1 MIITGPPDL
10 SWIFRNI
17 ADDAHNHVQPLRAAA
32 AACRT
37 YAARIE
43 NVPGDCDTILATGL
57 ANWDGPAK
65 DAFLLSWAVNFT
77 GTANDGYSPGSFSQL
92 SNEAI
97 AHGTPLQ
104 PILPA
109 LHSQILDTAD
119 QLEDLASKIEQYVI
133 ACKTAQVIDLGLAVL
148 SVVLFILTIE
158 IGGEGGLVAG
168 LFSYL
173 GVDAAATYLAGQLV
187 AWGLGWVVSIA
198 VPIVTNI
205 VMPALEMAFIS
216 GMIDLVSQEVK
227 NTFVWDPYRQSIGE
241 PPAEVNWVEVADAAL
256 IGAVSGAVMGG
267 FGGIAGA
274 LLKPVMQNASP
285 ILRQVITRSLG
296 ALLGGIGDVPV
307 QLTHI
312 LGPEHRG
319 WDWGE
324 FGSSVGVGALLG
336 GRIGDLFT
344 QRPTLIIDSPDGGTL
359 FMAPDKGLTI
369 DPDGPGISVID
380 PAAGGPVSADRWA
393 FNVIDPETGRIIGHA
408 SPGATSPDDPSLR
421 VVYND
426 GTVKDYALNG
436 STVHVLASEKV
447 GVVDGPATSE
457 KTPDSVPLK
466 TAYDKHIAYS
476 VEGGKA
482 RPLFQTDALGDRKAA
497 ISAFDGQGDP
507 HPVEVHE
514 KLTDEMK
521 VQVVDST
528 GGRDVVTTVELPKDA
543 WVVYDRDGS
552 VIAATRPMSKVSFDS
567 SPSGLGGMRP
577 SRTDRSSTELYM
589 AGSDRQLRRLGFIR
603 RNPVSGQFEFYGDKW
618 QPGDSEGLFTFTGNG
633 FEGMTLRQIPDG
645 LGTTTIAVGETQRF
659 SYGRLGEV
667 EPTFPAP
674 ARGETVET
682 PPQPGRTV
690 DADQPVSPA
699 GPRPMP
705 ALPEE
710 TGNGSTDQNV
720 VPAESAPSGQTGT
733 VTETPPVTPTAD
745 VPQDPVKS
753 AVPVPQEPVKS
764 TGTVS
769 EVPRRTVESIPGEPV
784 KKVQPSTAQTN
795 TRDGTVSVET
805 PHTAGKTPVPRRQA
819 ASVSSDDPLTALHEQ
834 ASNMLD
840 GLGGRPVPETYDLR
854 SALERL
860 RDLITRLPDEHPRK
874 QGLLDA
880 LDDMLNKRS
889 GIPAG
894 RNTDPLIRN
903 QLFRPLLE
911 QLARLDAGPHEP
923 RLPAPDGFRFD
934 ASASSGGQ
942 AGGDGLVPK
951 QEESAAAALPSMEK
965 SSEPANLRVETMVPG
980 LWEEIDPGR
989 TAVGPWKFK
998 DYGPYHNGDTVS
1010 MATKVTNGEV
1020 PGTGTLIRI
1029 LNTRTGEL
1037 SYKSEVLKF
1046 PDGAHWVRHEREMV
1060 PGRGTP
1066 LETYITMR
1074 QMKRLAEAAGD
1085 PELFTRPHEVV
1096 VQDIANVRTILRL
1109 ARLEQ
1114 VWQAEHPGLPFDRN
1128 QAIEATHS
1136 VRYAKNSITQSGG
1149 KVTAVWITGGNAMTA
1164 EALIRT
1170 QGYTTAAEQAKLL
1183 QAYGVAPG
1191 DQVLADFAIHLQVE
1205 PAHRPPLA
1213 SGDAGP
1219 LENSPG
1225 EDAPGEDAPGEK
1237 NVGGEDAPPTESGP
1251 AGGPVFGEAGS
1262 DPLIP
1267 APAVHR
1273 AAPPG
1278 STAAPEIVR
1287 PRHPDK
1293 SRLVYPYD
1301 GLVHPAVRN
1310 EDVPARSNVKAPAG
1324 DHVPALLA
1332 EMFVAG
1338 DDLGIVEDEVRN
1350 LLPWIRAYTV
1360 AFGKE
1365 VLTSLRAEP
1374 GGTRILV
1381 SHSAVGENP
1390 ANLDVAGLVKGYE
1403 EPIPILHT
1411 HTRRSHAAPSTTD
1424 HHSVTGLLPY
1434 GFVAG
1439 PVTPGSEEW
1448 AFVQFGPAPTKAAY
1462 RQRPLTEFFFGKRLR
1477 SVLAEQ
1483 LRRAAEQA
1491 DQRMTALPG
1500 GPVATGAA
1508 RAHAIVDAV
1517 DYLSEVTTGGAA
1529 FAMTSP
1535 QGSAFADLLF
1545 QLLDTPGGP
1554 TAEQAARLERA
1565 AFRYARGEAFAPD
1578 IDALSAFRA
1587 TLLSEYED
1595 LWPTLS
1601 DHERSGLPTPADLPG
1616 HADEPPAGRR
1626 PSGRNGPAFGEP
1638 HVAPRRRP
1646 APQRLIEYGGTPD
1659 GPDREAELDRIATAL
1674 KLWQEQGPG
1683 RLTAKDRDAILG
1695 YIDGLLTDA
1704 EGIAEVNGA
1713 LRPLAQRF
1721 EHLANSLLDLL
1732 HDTGALGSVEVSK
1745 PGVDTKAY
1753 DWILTARDWVRAE
1766 AGNYRTRVV
1775 ARVPLRSRGL
1785 PVLNESER
1793 ARLDRFLRRATLHYK
1808 MEFGY
1813 QLAIDM
1819 DAGPGEPIWYVVVV
1833 RGGSH
1838 RVRASSV
1845 FVHGHPQF
1853 DGSES
1858 PWIRRPSGEDG
1869 DIGALRDS
1877 PYQAAQIVPGDAT
1890 HDRIVYFRSGKYQI
1904 LRGESVQ
1911 VPKLVDS
1918 VRGAVKTLTLS
1929 KDVGAWLELIDE
1941 LRDPKRPASWSP
1953 DPYTVRR
1960 LMKHLDQVEE
1970 GLPGEEVKAALD
1982 RLAGGKSTPSDRPLV
1997 NELVRHLQRLARQ
2010 TQGEARRARL
2020 ELSAHFPSYNPRD
2033 PAARRSIKPYWA
2045 GDEVSAPHRGPAT
2058 PAPVPPDDAERYQTP
2073 PTAPAGQQ
2081 AQQPGTAE
2089 LKAAEWAVEQARQFR
2104 QAQLDQ
2110 IRYEFA
2116 PYREALERL
2125 DRTRSLPEAVR
2136 FVRALRARYEQLR
2149 QDVRAAAAK
2158 MDAERQEAPGVGP
2171 LLRKDA
2177 ERWRRASVDFWAGQA
2192 RESAGELAL
2201 LTRIERLTS
2210 VEPLPPEMEALLREY
2225 SRTLSPE
2232 AADELGYALRVHLG
2246 FQRRDLVRLLTESRD
2261 VLQPEPVNESA
2272 AVLRDELRRVND
2284 ALAEA
2289 WRSGTEHDVQE
2300 LEAVAG
2306 SLERRL
2312 RRAATPASP
2321 ADPQQTVARA
2331 KELTART
2338 RAPRLKNLDALTTY
2352 LRMRFESPVENM
2364 EARKKRREGLIR
2376 LVTELIDVRERLS
2389 VPDLTGANRRE
2400 RVRLEARLAQ
2410 VLEDLSRWR
2419 VTGPTAE
2426 PTPPE
2431 TVMVVAE
2438 QLIDPVTEKPIPGR
2452 ARTVPMMIDNVA
2464 SPSTSKNPLA
2474 WAGAKIT
2481 QIGESTGHYRV
2492 TRHSLNPYG
2501 GVLPVTGFNETRY
2514 RVEMPDGSVH
2524 DVTAREDFQKVE
2536 LRSPTE
2542 MLRYSGS
2549 LAGGPFTDLFGT
2561 FPIWSR
2567 SIDLFDGDPNKG
2579 YNILLIPRTYAA
2591 METGLLLPGSDDVHR
2606 LNGKIDVDVRTV
2618 RPSAHGRYVLP
2629 KAWSHSEPVTSKGL
2643 IADSPGPRMAPQHK
2657 YDLGVGLLL
2666 VFPIMYKGIQVAAVG
2681 GVLQFQYTNENK
2693 AQLKTAGLSRRQALR
2708 MLAAGRFDEK
2718 EHGVSREFVLSMFFS
2733 MGGQNP
2739 FVPQPSRLSSIFGGF
2754 NLSGVPLAYVAG
2766 RSVGSAPDVV
2776 DRILMKA
2783 PWVGRRIRANMEAA
2797 TRAARTEI
2805 RRLARARVADEERA
2819 ELWLPGLRIDGR
2831 VRLSP
2836 PVLDHLRKLAD
2847 DGHAVRVGRRYGTA
2861 TAPEVLIDG
2870 REYGIHRPESGDPDH
2885 AATGL
2890 KRAYDRLVAA
2900 PSHIEELPVEGMIVD
2915 LSHVPASANV
2925 QQVTT
2930 RLSALAGTAGMPEA
2944 VIIVGPGGLS
2954 LAKRLA
2960 AGLLAEV
2967 EQAAGVPDGLVE
2979 SLKEITRA
2987 LEASSEAGAALTAR
3001 ALTTVLQ
3008 RLTADAQGRPTDQ
3021 AWSQNRDVL
3030 KSSLKGIGTL
3040 RSSTEPSRPDIRA
3053 QGGLGEEWKP
3063 ALHFEKPRQELARE
3077 QESVRTEPDP
3087 PVKRAPERSSAE
3099 VVPAE
3104 VAEVIRKEAAKLVEQ
3119 ARRRIAEASAD
3130 GSITQ
3135 DRAAEAADLIRRVER
3150 LVLSG
3155 PGAVRAEAVRSHADA
3170 VGLLREHLA
3179 ALPSPRSRLRTAS
3192 IASART
3198 RTRSAGEGAQA
3209 GGRLRTRAYRTSA
3222 PEDRPLGNDVSSA
3235 PQGEG
3240 VDLRP
3245 QRTVDAL
3252 AVDFTDPRN
3261 ERPATIG
3268 DVRVLG
3274 GRDFVTGASFRRGA
3288 EVSAL
3293 PLTPAEWKWVLTVM
3307 RDRLYDNQGLE
3318 HGVLYHPATDT
3329 EPAQI
3334 AIASGGPAGITPP
3347 PGWLVLM
3354 HSHPYGQAAGNGP
3367 SISDFLALQH
3377 TPYSHTYLLEH
3388 ASRDLG
3394 RPARIHVIRRD
3405 GTSEVIDQRQIAIP
3419 EMDPEYAEALFDAEH
3434 LGDAHTA
3441 VDTAL
3446 DGLETRPPGT
3456 PVSGELSK
3464 LLRNALAYSTDVGP
3478 HDLDAGILRRV
3489 RLGGGPDEADLPAIH
3504 EHLDAALEAI
3514 LRAVGGN
3521 RARLRLLDPARRSD
3535 TLNARAYLRWLSRRE
3550 RPPRLLD
3557 DAVGI
3562 DGRTGR
3568 TTYHDQFKAIIR
3580 RAVKAAVDDLPADAT
3595 AAKLR
3600 DDLLNWRE
3608 HDLLLDAMR
3617 RAVPAAEEDLIQRLL
3632 DALDAHD
3639 RMRDA
3644 ARTAAGRPEAG
3655 KGDR

>member
-17 ADDAHNHVQPLRAAA
+17 ANDAHNHVQPLRTAA

-37 YAARIE
+37 YAAKIE

-92 SNEAI
+92 SNEAM

-133 ACKTAQVIDLGLAVL
+133 ACKTAEVIDLGLAVL

-187 AWGLGWVVSIA
+187 AWGLGWAVSIA

-227 NTFVWDPYRQSIGE
+227 NTLVWDPYRQSIGE

-267 FGGIAGA
+267 VGGLAGA
-274 LLKPVMQNASP
+274 FLKPVMQNASP
-285 ILRQVITRSLG
+285 ILRQVITRSMG

-307 QLTHI
+307 QLVHI

-408 SPGATSPDDPSLR
+408 SPGATGLDDPSLH

-426 GTVKDYALNG
+426 GTVNDYALNG
-436 STVHVLASEKV
+436 STVHVLTSEKV
-447 GVVDGPATSE
+447 GVVDGPATSA

-476 VEGGKA
+476 VEDGKA
-482 RPLFQTDALGDRKAA
+482 RPLFQTEALGDRKVA

-507 HPVEVHE
+507 HVIEVHE

-521 VQVVDST
+521 VQVVDDT
-528 GGRDVVTTVELPKDA
+528 GGRDVVTTVELPKDS
-543 WVVYDRDGS
+543 WVVYDQDGG
-552 VIAATRPMSKVSFDS
+552 VIAATRPMGKVSFDS
-567 SPSGLGGMRP
+567 SPSGLGGMRS
-577 SRTDRSSTELYM
+577 SRADRSSTELYM
-589 AGSDRQLRRLGFIR
+589 AGSDRRLRRLGFIR
-603 RNPVSGQFEFYGDKW
+603 RNPAGGQFEFYGDKW

-633 FEGMTLRQIPDG
+633 FEGMTLRQYPDG

-659 SYGRLGEV
+659 SYGRTGKV

-699 GPRPMP
+699 GRRPMP

-710 TGNGSTDQNV
+710 TGNGSTDQDV
-720 VPAESAPSGQTGT
+720 VPAESRPPGQTEA
-733 VTETPPVTPTAD
+733 VTETQPVTPTAD

-753 AVPVPQEPVKS
+753 AVPVPQEPGKI

-769 EVPRRTVESIPGEPV
+769 EIPRRTVESIPGEPV

-795 TRDGTVSVET
+795 AADGTVSVET
-805 PHTAGKTPVPRRQA
+805 PDAAVKVPVPRRQA

-834 ASNMLD
+834 ARSMLD
-840 GLGGRPVPETYDLR
+840 GLGGRTVPETYDLR
-854 SALERL
+854 SALEKL
-860 RDLITRLPDEHPRK
+860 RDLITPLPDEHPRK

-880 LDDMLNKRS
+880 LADMLDERL

-894 RNTDPLIRN
+894 KNTDPLIRN

-911 QLARLDAGPHEP
+911 QLAGLDAGPHEA

-965 SSEPANLRVETMVPG
+965 SGEAANVRVETMVPG

-989 TAVGPWKFK
+989 TTVGPWKFK

-1029 LNTRTGEL
+1029 LNTTTGEL

-1085 PELFTRPHEVV
+1085 PELFARPHEVV

-1109 ARLEQ
+1109 ARLERE
-1114 VWQAEHPGLPFDRN
+1114 WQTEHPGLPFDRN
-1128 QAIEATHS
+1128 RAIEATHS

-1164 EALIRT
+1164 ESLIRT
-1170 QGYTTAAEQAKLL
+1170 QGYTTVAEQTKLL

-1205 PAHRPPLA
+1205 PAA
-1213 SGDAGP
+1213 
-1219 LENSPG
+1219 
-1225 EDAPGEDAPGEK
+1225 
-1237 NVGGEDAPPTESGP
+1237 EDAPPTESGP

-1267 APAVHR
+1267 VPAAHQ
-1273 AAPPG
+1273 ATPPG
-1278 STAAPEIVR
+1278 STATPEIVR

-1293 SRLVYPYD
+1293 SRFVYPYD
-1301 GLVHPAVRN
+1301 GLVHPAVTN
-1310 EDVPARSNVKAPAG
+1310 EDVPARSSVKAPAG
-1324 DHVPALLA
+1324 DHVPTLLA
-1332 EMFVAG
+1332 EIFVAG

-1350 LLPWIRAYTV
+1350 LLSWIRAYTV

-1381 SHSAVGENP
+1381 SHSTVGENP

-1462 RQRPLTEFFFGKRLR
+1462 RQRPLTEFSFGKRLR

-1483 LRRAAEQA
+1483 LRRAAAQA

-1638 HVAPRRRP
+1638 HLAPRRQP
-1646 APQRLIEYGGTPD
+1646 IPQRLIEYDGTPD
-1659 GPDREAELDRIATAL
+1659 GAGREAELDRIAAAL
-1674 KLWQEQGPG
+1674 TVWQEQGPG
-1683 RLTAKDRDAILG
+1683 RLSAQDRDAILG
-1695 YIDGLLTDA
+1695 YIDGLLADA
-1704 EGIAEVNGA
+1704 EGIAEVDGA

-1890 HDRIVYFRSGKYQI
+1890 HDRIVYFRSGRYQI
-1904 LRGESVQ
+1904 LRGESIQ

-1918 VRGAVKTLTLS
+1918 VRSAVKTLTLS
-1929 KDVGAWLELIDE
+1929 KDVGVWLELIDE
-1941 LRDPKRPASWSP
+1941 LRDPQRPASWSP
-1953 DPYTVRR
+1953 DPFTVRR
-1960 LMKHLDQVEE
+1960 LMRHLDQVEE
-1970 GLPGEEVKAALD
+1970 DLPSEEAKAALD
-1982 RLAGGKSTPSDRPLV
+1982 RLVRGEGTPGDRPRI

-2020 ELSAHFPSYNPRD
+2020 ELSTHFPSYDPRN
-2033 PAARRSIKPYWA
+2033 PAARRSTEPYWA
-2045 GDEVSAPHRGPAT
+2045 GDEVSAPHR
-2058 PAPVPPDDAERYQTP
+2058 
-2073 PTAPAGQQ
+2073 TAP
-2081 AQQPGTAE
+2081 
-2089 LKAAEWAVEQARQFR
+2089 
-2104 QAQLDQ
+2104 
-2110 IRYEFA
+2110 
-2116 PYREALERL
+2116 
-2125 DRTRSLPEAVR
+2125 
-2136 FVRALRARYEQLR
+2136 
-2149 QDVRAAAAK
+2149 
-2158 MDAERQEAPGVGP
+2158 
-2171 LLRKDA
+2171 
-2177 ERWRRASVDFWAGQA
+2177 
-2192 RESAGELAL
+2192 
-2201 LTRIERLTS
+2201 
-2210 VEPLPPEMEALLREY
+2210 
-2225 SRTLSPE
+2225 
-2232 AADELGYALRVHLG
+2232 
-2246 FQRRDLVRLLTESRD
+2246 
-2261 VLQPEPVNESA
+2261 
-2272 AVLRDELRRVND
+2272 
-2284 ALAEA
+2284 
-2289 WRSGTEHDVQE
+2289 
-2300 LEAVAG
+2300 
-2306 SLERRL
+2306 
-2312 RRAATPASP
+2312 
-2321 ADPQQTVARA
+2321 
-2331 KELTART
+2331 
-2338 RAPRLKNLDALTTY
+2338 
-2352 LRMRFESPVENM
+2352 
-2364 EARKKRREGLIR
+2364 
-2376 LVTELIDVRERLS
+2376 
-2389 VPDLTGANRRE
+2389 
-2400 RVRLEARLAQ
+2400 
-2410 VLEDLSRWR
+2410 
-2419 VTGPTAE
+2419 
-2426 PTPPE
+2426 
-2431 TVMVVAE
+2431 
-2438 QLIDPVTEKPIPGR
+2438 
-2452 ARTVPMMIDNVA
+2452 
-2464 SPSTSKNPLA
+2464 
-2474 WAGAKIT
+2474 
-2481 QIGESTGHYRV
+2481 
-2492 TRHSLNPYG
+2492 
-2501 GVLPVTGFNETRY
+2501 
-2514 RVEMPDGSVH
+2514 
-2524 DVTAREDFQKVE
+2524 
-2536 LRSPTE
+2536 
-2542 MLRYSGS
+2542 
-2549 LAGGPFTDLFGT
+2549 
-2561 FPIWSR
+2561 
-2567 SIDLFDGDPNKG
+2567 
-2579 YNILLIPRTYAA
+2579 
-2591 METGLLLPGSDDVHR
+2591 
-2606 LNGKIDVDVRTV
+2606 
-2618 RPSAHGRYVLP
+2618 
-2629 KAWSHSEPVTSKGL
+2629 
-2643 IADSPGPRMAPQHK
+2643 
-2657 YDLGVGLLL
+2657 
-2666 VFPIMYKGIQVAAVG
+2666 
-2681 GVLQFQYTNENK
+2681 
-2693 AQLKTAGLSRRQALR
+2693 
-2708 MLAAGRFDEK
+2708 
-2718 EHGVSREFVLSMFFS
+2718 
-2733 MGGQNP
+2733 
-2739 FVPQPSRLSSIFGGF
+2739 
-2754 NLSGVPLAYVAG
+2754 
-2766 RSVGSAPDVV
+2766 
-2776 DRILMKA
+2776 
-2783 PWVGRRIRANMEAA
+2783 
-2797 TRAARTEI
+2797 
-2805 RRLARARVADEERA
+2805 
-2819 ELWLPGLRIDGR
+2819 
-2831 VRLSP
+2831 
-2836 PVLDHLRKLAD
+2836 
-2847 DGHAVRVGRRYGTA
+2847 
-2861 TAPEVLIDG
+2861 
-2870 REYGIHRPESGDPDH
+2870 
-2885 AATGL
+2885 
-2890 KRAYDRLVAA
+2890 
-2900 PSHIEELPVEGMIVD
+2900 
-2915 LSHVPASANV
+2915 
-2925 QQVTT
+2925 
-2930 RLSALAGTAGMPEA
+2930 
-2944 VIIVGPGGLS
+2944 
-2954 LAKRLA
+2954 
-2960 AGLLAEV
+2960 
-2967 EQAAGVPDGLVE
+2967 
-2979 SLKEITRA
+2979 
-2987 LEASSEAGAALTAR
+2987 
-3001 ALTTVLQ
+3001 
-3008 RLTADAQGRPTDQ
+3008 
-3021 AWSQNRDVL
+3021 
-3030 KSSLKGIGTL
+3030 
-3040 RSSTEPSRPDIRA
+3040 
-3053 QGGLGEEWKP
+3053 
-3063 ALHFEKPRQELARE
+3063 E
-3077 QESVRTEPDP
+3077 QESVQTEPDP

-3104 VAEVIRKEAAKLVEQ
+3104 VAEVIRKEAAKLVGQ
-3119 ARRRIAEASAD
+3119 ARQRIAEASAN
-3130 GSITQ
+3130 GAITQ
-3135 DRAAEAADLIRRVER
+3135 DRAAEVADLIGQVER
-3150 LVLSG
+3150 LVLSS

-3170 VGLLREHLA
+3170 VGMLREHLA
-3179 ALPSPRSRLRTAS
+3179 ALPSPGARLRTAS
-3192 IASART
+3192 IGSVRT
-3198 RTRSAGEGAQA
+3198 RAWSAEEGAQA

-3222 PEDRPLGNDVSSA
+3222 PEDRPLGNDVWSA
-3235 PQGEG
+3235 PQEEG

-3245 QRTVDAL
+3245 QRPVDAL

-3261 ERPATIG
+3261 ERPATIR

-3329 EPAQI
+3329 EPARI

-3419 EMDPEYAEALFDAEH
+3419 ETDPEYAEALFDAEH

-3456 PVSGELSK
+3456 PLSGELSK

-3478 HDLDAGILRRV
+3478 HGLDSGILRRV

-3521 RARLRLLDPARRSD
+3521 RVRLRLLDPARRSD

-3550 RPPRLLD
+3550 RPPRLLN
-3557 DAVGI
+3557 DAVSI

-3595 AAKLR
+3595 TAKLR